1 LCILQEGFHIKICSS
16 VLLLQEMLQD
26 LGSSEE
32 APGLLN
38 SLRYEV
44 INPAP
49 IFGESIFKKF
59 TNHPACVIVVIA
71 SVHVILP
78 FTNCHDAGHM
88 SRGKIND

>member
-1 LCILQEGFHIKICSS
+1 
-16 VLLLQEMLQD
+16 MWQD
-26 LGSSEE
+26 VGSSEE
-32 APGLLN
+32 APGMN

-49 IFGESIFKKF
+49 LFGESVFKKF

-78 FTNCHDAGHM
+78 FSHCHDAGHM